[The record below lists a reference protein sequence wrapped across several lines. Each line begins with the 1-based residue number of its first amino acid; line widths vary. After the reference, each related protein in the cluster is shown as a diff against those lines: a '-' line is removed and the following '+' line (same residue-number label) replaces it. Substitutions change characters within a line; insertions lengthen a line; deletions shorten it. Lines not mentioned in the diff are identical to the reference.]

1 MAVTWK
7 RIYMEGGTDIP
18 VTDGGTGASTAQ
30 AAIDTLTNVAG
41 ATNEHVLTKDT
52 TTGNATFKA
61 SGAGVT
67 QAEVIMWAI
76 VFGG

>member
-7 RIYMEGGTDIP
+7 RIYMEGGADIP
-18 VTDGGTGASTAQ
+18 IVDGGTGASTAQ
-30 AAIDTLTNVAG
+30 AAIDALTNVAG
-41 ATNEHVLTKDT
+41 ATNEHVLTKDAG
-52 TTGNATFKA
+52 TGNAIFKA

-67 QAEVIMWAI
+67 QAEAIMWAI